1 VERLLSKWAPVS
13 GVVAGI
19 LLATAI
25 LSNGDTPG
33 DNARVTQVFSFYQ
46 QNAAIQQTVAICGT
60 LGMAFLVL
68 FAVSLADRMRA
79 GGARAARRPGGVG
92 GTDRAGRAGGWLA
105 YGTTAAAVF
114 AAAGAVSLLAF
125 IWILASDIR
134 FLAPS
139 TAQTLNV
146 LANDFFL
153 PSVAGFFAFGVVAG
167 LASTVSQVPVRWMGP
182 VLIVFGIAAA
192 VPPVTFFAVLAIF
205 LWVLTC
211 GIYLIAQGPPDVT
224 EREPDIRLAPSSA
237 GSVGQGR
244 R

>member
-1 VERLLSKWAPVS
+1 VERWLSKWAPVS

-33 DNARVTQVFSFYQ
+33 DNARAAQVFSFYQ
-46 QNAAIQQTVAICGT
+46 QNAAIEQAVAICGT

-68 FAVSLADRMRA
+68 FAVSLADRMR
-79 GGARAARRPGGVG
+79 P
-92 GTDRAGRAGGWLA
+92 GWLA
-105 YGTTAAAVF
+105 YGSIAAAVL

-125 IWILASDIR
+125 IWILASDVR
-134 FLAPS
+134 FLTPS
-139 TAQTLNV
+139 AAQTLNV

-192 VPPVTFFAVLAIF
+192 IPPVTFFAVLAIF

-211 GIYLIAQGPPDVT
+211 GIYLVAQGPPDVT
-224 EREPDIRLAPSSA
+224 EREPDIKLAPSSA
-237 GSVGQGR
+237 GSVGQR
-244 R
+244 RR